1 MRDAV
6 ANGKRVSHFSPYFL
20 YLKERTILM
29 GAESNTKQTHTD
41 QSEFPLRENLGDVHE
56 IITFSALIPTQ
67 R

>member
-1 MRDAV
+1 
-6 ANGKRVSHFSPYFL
+6 
-20 YLKERTILM
+20 M
-29 GAESNTKQTHTD
+29 GTESNTKQTHTD